1 MVSTIR
7 ESISPVL
14 INTKY
19 DYVRLLN
26 WVIGIIP
33 REKETVNK
41 HDYCYQFSIDVPEL
55 LFGNLGNR
63 DRQ

>member
-1 MVSTIR
+1 MK

-19 DYVRLLN
+19 DYVHLLN
-26 WVIGIIP
+26 QVIGRIP

-41 HDYCYQFSIDVPEL
+41 HDYCYKFSIDVPEL
-55 LFGNLGNR
+55 IFGNERNR
-63 DRQ
+63 YRG